1 LSKARVVV
9 LGGNFAGMSAALEL
23 KEELRDDVSVSVVSK
38 SDKFLFV
45 PSLIWVPFGKR
56 KAKDITF
63 DVAPVL
69 ENHGVE
75 FVHDEATQVDTT
87 AQQVYTP
94 RGVHRY
100 DYLLIASGFKPQFDV
115 VPGLEPG
122 RHSYYCI
129 ASLEQ
134 AEQAWDGWKKFIDD
148 PGPVVIGA
156 TQGAGCFGAAYEFLF
171 NFAYQLKK
179 KRLHKKAPITFVTA
193 EPFAGHF
200 GIGGL
205 RGGETLL
212 DFFFKRLGVTFIGSA
227 ALEEV
232 VPGEVRLADG
242 RKLVYKYTMIM
253 PPFVGADVVRNSA
266 GLGDAKGL
274 IPVRPSY
281 QHTSLPSVY
290 AAGASVAIS
299 VPWQTP
305 VAVGVPKTGFPSEV
319 MARTAAHNI
328 AAQIQ
333 GRPTEKEK
341 PFGDIP
347 AVCVMDAGNMGVMIF
362 SDKMLPPRKH
372 ELLIPG
378 PQGHW
383 AKLAFEKYYLWKMKN
398 GYVSL
403 P

>member
-1 LSKARVVV
+1 
-9 LGGNFAGMSAALEL
+9 MSAALEL

-305 VAVGVPKTGFPSEV
+305 VAVGVPKTGFPLRSDGSHRRPQHRRPDPGE
-319 MARTAAHNI
+319 ATGEREGFRRHSCRLRD
-328 AAQIQ
+328 
-333 GRPTEKEK
+333 GRRQQ
-341 PFGDIP
+341 
-347 AVCVMDAGNMGVMIF
+347 GVMIF